1 MATSTNYGWSEPDNT
16 SLVKNGAEAMRT
28 LGNAIDTSLWNSG
41 YGQAG
46 KNKTINSAF
55 QVWQRGTSVAVTA
68 NTYTYTADRW
78 ALFPSGLNLAC
89 TVSRQTVSDLT
100 NLPFIQYCARVQ
112 RNSGQTGTAPV
123 YFSNPFETINSI
135 PYAGKTVTLSYYARA
150 GANFSSASNVLGATV
165 YTGTGTDQNAFSVAY
180 TGGAVAGTASATLTT
195 TWQRFTVSA
204 TIATSATEIVPYF
217 SFSPVGTAGTND
229 YYEITGVQ
237 LEVSNSVA
245 TPFQTAS
252 GGSIQNEVAMCERYY
267 FRLTAGTTNYNPL
280 THIGVASSS
289 TDISLTLQPPTT
301 MRTAPT
307 INEYGSLSVYGG
319 GTLGLGF
326 LAVSTLTLIRATS
339 GMLELSATV
348 TGASTGLVYRLQP
361 NNAAGYIG
369 IGAEL

>member
-16 SLVKNGAEAMRT
+16 SLVKDGAQAIRT
-28 LGNAIDTSLWNSG
+28 LGDAIDTSLWNSG

-46 KNKTINSAF
+46 KNKIINGDF
-55 QVWQRGTSVAVTA
+55 GIWQRGTTLSGGGYLADRFNCVTDATLTQSRQNFTAGSAPVAGYEAQYFIRYAKSAGGSFLSPYQAIEDVRTFAGQTITVSFWAKADAAVTIA
-68 NTYTYTADRW
+68 PYYVQYFGSGGSSDVGNTIATQAITTSWVRYSFTLT
-78 ALFPSGLNLAC
+78 LPS
-89 TVSRQTVSDLT
+89 
-100 NLPFIQYCARVQ
+100 I
-112 RNSGQTGTAPV
+112 
-123 YFSNPFETINSI
+123 
-135 PYAGKTVTLSYYARA
+135 AGKT
-150 GANFSSASNVLGATV
+150 
-165 YTGTGTDQNAFSVAY
+165 
-180 TGGAVAGTASATLTT
+180 
-195 TWQRFTVSA
+195 
-204 TIATSATEIVPYF
+204 IATGSYLQIFTGRYIGSAATTI
-217 SFSPVGTAGTND
+217 D
-229 YYEITGVQ
+229 IWGVQ
-237 LEVSNSVA
+237 VEYGSKA

-252 GGSIQNEVAMCERYY
+252 GGSIQGELAMCQRYY

-319 GTLGLGF
+319 STLGLGF

-339 GMLELSATV
+339 GMLELSAAV
-348 TGASTGLVYRLQP
+348 TGAATGGVYRLQP